1 MRVILNGCQRL
12 VQPGAH
18 VGLEVAHLLPAR
30 LGRHVEIVF
39 VGVFQLLLDQ
49 LGAQI
54 LGPIPGA
61 QRLPVAFELV
71 AQPFEEEHAEDVL
84 FVLRGVHVAAQDV
97 AGLEEQAFQAGEGE
111 FVVRHNS
118 ASDKNAH
125 TALRMRGVGR

>member
-1 MRVILNGCQRL
+1 MRVILDGCQRL

-39 VGVFQLLLDQ
+39 IGVFQLLLDQ
-49 LGAQI
+49 LGAQL
-54 LGPIPGA
+54 LGLIPGA

-71 AQPFEEEHAEDVL
+71 AQPLEEEHAEDVL

-111 FVVRHNS
+111 FVVRHS
-118 ASDKNAH
+118 STSDKTAH
-125 TALRMRGVGR
+125 TALRVRGVGR